1 MLEIL
6 LISGLGLA
14 VAISAAA
21 AIAPRER
28 LWLADAHAHPWPFAR
43 DLAGVYPTLRA
54 AAVADCPRIA
64 LSTAVA
70 IQRVERQP

>member
-14 VAISAAA
+14 VAISTAA

-28 LWLADAHAHPWPFAR
+28 LWLADARAHRWPWRLP
-43 DLAGVYPTLRA
+43 VP
-54 AAVADCPRIA
+54 
-64 LSTAVA
+64 
-70 IQRVERQP
+70 